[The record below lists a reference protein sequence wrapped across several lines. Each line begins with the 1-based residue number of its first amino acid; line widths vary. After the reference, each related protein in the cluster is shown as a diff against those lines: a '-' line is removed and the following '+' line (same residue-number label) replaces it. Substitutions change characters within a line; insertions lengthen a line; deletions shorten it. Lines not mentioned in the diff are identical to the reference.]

1 MLLLG
6 SLATPAPDN
15 AALIAD
21 GVAEP
26 PDAWI
31 QMRSDGVVPVA
42 WIQAW
47 LRRPS
52 QDSDFLSNATQMRV
66 TQGQVEA
73 ESVGMRPQL
82 SIMAARAKKARQCAK
97 TIPERPS
104 SSEIAPIQP
113 DGFHAA
119 DDTEIAVCA
128 PAKLAFIH
136 TYKSGGTTIAGSLHQ
151 LCKETY
157 DWPAPG
163 ESGGYV
169 CKNNPACSVSLSE
182 AWGLMANY
190 TWFTFVREPVSRLE
204 SGIFELARRENR
216 CVMDAA
222 KDGSGDELALN
233 VVRKCL
239 LGLREH
245 QRPDPHIKPQLS
257 YLLEPNRT
265 VTPLL
270 AYVGHIED
278 VTNQWPAIVAA
289 FFGAEHG
296 AQVRAS
302 LLQDVLHA
310 RDGSRGEYAED
321 VPSKFRLQ
329 IAQDAT
335 RATVMQ
341 AYRADA
347 LCLGYEGIG
356 PGPSPSPSPSPSP
369 RPRPSRRYEDTR

>member
-1 MLLLG
+1 MLLWG
-6 SLATPAPDN
+6 RACAATPLPDH
-15 AALIAD
+15 AALVAD

-66 TQGQVEA
+66 TPGQVEA
-73 ESVGMRPQL
+73 ESNGMDLQL
-82 SIMAARAKKARQCAK
+82 SVMADRANKARRCAK
-97 TIPERPS
+97 TIPEKPS
-104 SSEIAPIQP
+104 SSEIAPIQA

-119 DDTEIAVCA
+119 DDTEIAVCV

-151 LCKETY
+151 LCRETY
-157 DWPAPG
+157 DWPPLG
-163 ESGGYV
+163 ESGGFV
-169 CKNNPACSVSLSE
+169 CKNNPACTQSLSD
-182 AWGLMANY
+182 AWSLMTNY
-190 TWFTFVREPVSRLE
+190 TWFTFVREPVSRFE
-204 SGIFELARRENR
+204 SGIFELARRDNR

-222 KDGSGDELALN
+222 KDDSVGDELALN
-233 VVRKCL
+233 VLRECL
-239 LGLREH
+239 LGLRED

-270 AYVGHIED
+270 SYVGHIEN
-278 VTNQWPAIVAA
+278 VTNEWPAIVAS

-310 RDGSRGEYAED
+310 RDGSGGEYTED

-335 RATVMQ
+335 RASVVQ
-341 AYRADA
+341 AYRADRM
-347 LCLGYEGIG
+347 CLGYEGI
-356 PGPSPSPSPSPSP
+356 GPSPSPSPSPSA
-369 RPRPSRRYEDTR
+369 SRRYEDAQ